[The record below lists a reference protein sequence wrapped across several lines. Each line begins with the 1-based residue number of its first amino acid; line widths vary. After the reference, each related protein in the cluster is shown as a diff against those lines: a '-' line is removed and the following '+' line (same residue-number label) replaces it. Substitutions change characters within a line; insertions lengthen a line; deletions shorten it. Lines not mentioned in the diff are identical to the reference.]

1 MDKKK
6 KVTMIALIAV
16 AAVVLGFVIVYWAVF
31 GKEET
36 IAFFGRVKDFINRP
50 LPIIGF
56 SAVTLAFIIFKFVS
70 MSSWGKKALAEQE
83 RKFEELKRQQEE
95 ERAKAAEET
104 ERYKVGLEKFVGEL
118 VKKQWISESDLGQV
132 ESFIQK
138 LPYKGA
144 SEFRLEH
151 KGKEGNE

>member
-6 KVTMIALIAV
+6 KITMIALIAA

-36 IAFFGRVKDFINRP
+36 IALFERVKDFINRP

-56 SAVTLAFIIFKFVS
+56 SLVTLAVIILKLVS

-83 RKFEELKRQQEE
+83 RKLKDFEERQERLRAEDQQAFEEYKTQIGERVDAVLRQQ
-95 ERAKAAEET
+95 
-104 ERYKVGLEKFVGEL
+104 GVGEND
-118 VKKQWISESDLGQV
+118 IAQV
-132 ESFIQK
+132 EGFIK
-138 LPYKGA
+138 ALPFKGA
-144 SEFRLEH
+144 KEFHLGH
-151 KGKEGNE
+151 KEKEQ